1 MGRLSAAVSQ
11 TAFGSARGSP
21 CTCLANRTSPCTRLS
36 RMMRAWLESAAADC
50 APTKSAKN
58 RISRIRGTSL
68 REAMFT
74 PLGDDASLVRR
85 FENEAGYVLG
95 ARTHRLAGGCPRQ
108 GALHSNDTLRFR
120 RWQALSDKM
129 RVRAMP

>member
-1 MGRLSAAVSQ
+1 MGRLRAAVSQ

-21 CTCLANRTSPCTRLS
+21 CACLANRTSPCTRLS
-36 RMMRAWLESAAADC
+36 RMMRAWLESAAANC

-85 FENEAGYVLG
+85 FENGAGYVLAPELIVSPG
-95 ARTHRLAGGCPRQ
+95 DARVKGPCTRLALG
-108 GALHSNDTLRFR
+108 
-120 RWQALSDKM
+120 RWRALSDKM
-129 RVRAMP
+129 RVRALP